1 MEDSCAIVLLRLCQ
15 ELAVINEIPAN
26 LSFLCSNERMKHE
39 VYKFHLGVDSDL
51 DLEALK
57 SLCEDF
63 RNCYLVFVMSIKE
76 KLRPVTGLLRSLGE
90 EYLARVL
97 KETTKF
103 IEDIASDMESKTK
116 LVNVGKLCEVID
128 SSDQLLMSLKEYIAK
143 IIEAEVEQ
151 MKSAI
156 EDLESENDEIVAFCY
171 KHLQF

>member
-1 MEDSCAIVLLRLCQ
+1 LL
-15 ELAVINEIPAN
+15 
-26 LSFLCSNERMKHE
+26 K
-39 VYKFHLGVDSDL
+39 
-51 DLEALK
+51 
-57 SLCEDF
+57 
-63 RNCYLVFVMSIKE
+63 
-76 KLRPVTGLLRSLGE
+76 SLGE

-171 KHLQF
+171 NHLQF